1 MPMRPI
7 SLLRFCMLAFL
18 VLVTPGRAQLSTESQ
33 TLAAFAQRAALE
45 DVRGFVETVE
55 SLRKNKRLPSR
66 YATKDEAK
74 ARGWHGGGL
83 CAVWPG
89 HAIGGDEFHN
99 FGRALPAGP
108 GRVYREAD
116 LDSTCRSRGAK
127 RLIYSNDGL
136 IFITTDHYNS
146 FAPVP

>member
-1 MPMRPI
+1 
-7 SLLRFCMLAFL
+7 
-18 VLVTPGRAQLSTESQ
+18 
-33 TLAAFAQRAALE
+33 LE

-74 ARGWHGGGL
+74 AHGWRGGGL

-89 HAIGGDEFHN
+89 HTIGGDEFHN